1 MKARILLAAIA
12 AGALG
17 AGAMLTTAHAQ
28 VPPGTLYVFH
38 SPPQGACPAL
48 DWHIVAGEGGQLSG
62 MISWNGMQSM
72 AHATGSMNASRSFTM
87 TATEVG
93 GEARTA
99 TITGQ
104 ARTDGW
110 LTADINGQGVACK
123 GVTIP
128 IYKPSSGNG

>member
-1 MKARILLAAIA
+1 MKAPILLATMA
-12 AGALG
+12 AGALCG
-17 AGAMLTTAHAQ
+17 GAMLNRAHAQ

-38 SPPQGACPAL
+38 SRPQGACPAL
-48 DWHIVAGEGGQLSG
+48 DWHIVVGETGQLSG
-62 MISWNGMQSM
+62 MISWNSMQSM
-72 AHATGSMNASRSFTM
+72 AHATGSISANRSFTM

-93 GEARTA
+93 GAARTA

-128 IYKPSSGNG
+128 IFKPPSGG

>member
-1 MKARILLAAIA
+1 MKARILLATMA
-12 AGALG
+12 AGALCG
-17 AGAMLTTAHAQ
+17 GAMLNMAHAQ

-38 SPPQGACPAL
+38 SRPQGACPAL
-48 DWHIVAGEGGQLSG
+48 DWHIVVGEGGQLSG

-72 AHATGSMNASRSFTM
+72 AHATGSISANRSFTM

-93 GEARTA
+93 GAARTA

>member
-1 MKARILLAAIA
+1 MKARILLATMA

-17 AGAMLTTAHAQ
+17 GGAMLNMAHAQ

-38 SPPQGACPAL
+38 SQPQGACPAL
-48 DWHIVAGEGGQLSG
+48 DWHIVVGQAGQLSG

-72 AHATGSMNASRSFTM
+72 AHATGSISANRSFTM

-110 LTADINGQGVACK
+110 LTANINGPGVACK

-128 IYKPSSGNG
+128 IFRPGGGG